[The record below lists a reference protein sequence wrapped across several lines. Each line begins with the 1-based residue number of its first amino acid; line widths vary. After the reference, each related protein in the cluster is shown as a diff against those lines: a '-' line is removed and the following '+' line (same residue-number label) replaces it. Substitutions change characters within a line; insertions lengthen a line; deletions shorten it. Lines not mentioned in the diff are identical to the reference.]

1 MRFGITVSFIV
12 LGACLAQ
19 QEAKQDAGVAH
30 QIHAINEKG
39 PSLLRTRQTTSTTP
53 TPALPNDSK
62 LCAAILKGVREKQA
76 GGVGGAGAPKGS
88 STGAAKPAS
97 TGAARR
103 SVVLSRVV
111 NQLNRRQRGK
121 ASGPTASTPS
131 TTGADADPCAALAA
145 LAKSA
150 ASKSGGS
157 GKAGNARRD
166 LLADESSGTR
176 TLRAR
181 ADPPAVASPPTNQ
194 PGASSPNPDGSLL
207 TPTGPPGVT
216 PPGKGSSVTPSAPVG
231 GKATGNT
238 PHLNPQFCAKIVK
251 SMKEREA
258 SSQGGKTTSPASGIK
273 SGAPTRRSLIA
284 RAADFE
290 LFARDAPKSPT
301 GNTPPSGDSLNG
313 DDPCKTMIAMIKAAK
328 EKAAGG
334 GIDPK
339 NPRARR
345 GLVA

>member
-53 TPALPNDSK
+53 TSALPNDPK

-76 GGVGGAGAPKGS
+76 GSGGGAGAPKSS
-88 STGAAKPAS
+88 STAATKPAS

-111 NQLNRRQRGK
+111 NELNRRQRGK
-121 ASGPTASTPS
+121 AAGSTASTSS

-157 GKAGNARRD
+157 GKAGNTRRD
-166 LLADESSGTR
+166 LLAEESSGTR

-181 ADPPAVASPPTNQ
+181 ADPPAVASPPPNQ
-194 PGASSPNPDGSLL
+194 PGASSPNPNGSLL

-216 PPGKGSSVTPSAPVG
+216 PPGKGSSATPSAPVG
-231 GKATGNT
+231 GKAAGNT
-238 PHLNPQFCAKIVK
+238 PHLNPQFCAMIVK

-301 GNTPPSGDSLNG
+301 GNTPSGDSPSG
-313 DDPCKTMIAMIKAAK
+313 DDPCKTMISMIKAAK
-328 EKAAGG
+328 EKATGG